1 MKRWLYYAV
10 AQIARIHDKILTLND
25 SFVSVLDDKQLHFVV
40 FGIFGILLFFLI
52 HPIFKALAK
61 HGHIIFVSWFYVF
74 TLIIV
79 VTFAIEI
86 GQQITQTGTM
96 EFADIVYGVVGFLTV
111 FGIFAIFRMIVLV
124 IAKIVKKKKN

>member
-25 SFVSVLDDKQLHFVV
+25 SFASVLDDKQLHFVV

-124 IAKIVKKKKN
+124 IARIVRKK